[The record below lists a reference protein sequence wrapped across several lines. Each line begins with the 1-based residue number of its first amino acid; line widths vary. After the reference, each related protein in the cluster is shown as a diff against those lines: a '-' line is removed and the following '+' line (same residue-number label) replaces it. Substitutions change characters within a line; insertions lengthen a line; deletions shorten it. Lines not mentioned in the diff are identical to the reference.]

1 MSYRDPRVL
10 AWEKR
15 LAEVFDEIDHIME
28 DRHGDRYTLHPSRP
42 QKGTTSSPSA
52 DGLFDLGAA
61 FSAGFGS
68 VHGRGYVISIRLS
81 TLARV
86 PADVMETIE
95 QEVLELLEEK
105 LPEAYPHRDLRIERD
120 GHSFKIVGD
129 LSLV

>member
-1 MSYRDPRVL
+1 MSYRDPRVT
-10 AWEKR
+10 AWESK
-15 LAEVFDEIDHIME
+15 LEELFDEIDQIME
-28 DRHGDRYTLHPSRP
+28 ERYGDKYPLHPSRP
-42 QKGTTSSPSA
+42 EKGVTSRPSA

-86 PADVMETIE
+86 PPDVMERIE
-95 QEVLELLEEK
+95 QEILELLEAK
-105 LPEAYPHRDLRIERD
+105 LPKAFPCRDLRIERD

-129 LSLV
+129 LSFA